1 MYQPERQ
8 RMCFPAKTVKWLAM
22 DSSFRNPQVDAS
34 TIEASFIQAMGF
46 SVVLLTLGLGFKHAA
61 RKRAPEYPAMLVD
74 GLSAYVSLVAFL
86 FGGCALYIYSF
97 RGNGAS
103 QPPAAELRARL
114 LFSVLGGLLLLAE
127 GVVAVAM
134 FLHSPRRGGPYDA
147 TQGSH

>member
-1 MYQPERQ
+1 
-8 RMCFPAKTVKWLAM
+8 M
-22 DSSFRNPQVDAS
+22 DSSFRSLPVDAS
-34 TIEASFIQAMGF
+34 TIEASYIQAMGF

-61 RKRAPEYPAMLVD
+61 RKRAPRYPAMLVD

-86 FGGCALYIYSF
+86 FGGCALYIYSS
-97 RGNGAS
+97 RGSGAA

-134 FLHSPRRGGPYDA
+134 FLHSPPRGAPYDA
-147 TQGSH
+147 TQGLH